1 MEAATQSPADLAFD
15 RRWWTLAVLCLSL
28 LIVFVGNSSLNVA
41 IPTLSRDLHASE
53 SQLQWVVAVY
63 SLVFAGLLFSTGA
76 LGDRYGRKGAL
87 QLGLLLF
94 LIGAALVSQST
105 GMGQLIACRA
115 VMGVAGALIMPST
128 LSIIINVF
136 PAHERPKAIA
146 IWASVTGAAGA
157 FGPVA
162 SGVLLGHFWF
172 GSIFL
177 INVPVIV
184 IALGAGKFL
193 VPKSRDPEESQF
205 DPVGAL
211 LSIIGIVALVYGLIE
226 APDKG
231 WMSIGTLV
239 AFVVA
244 IAVLGLFVA
253 WELHTPE
260 PMLDMHYFRRPA
272 FSTGTGGMILVFVAM
287 YGVMFL
293 ITQYFQLVLDYTALS
308 AALRLMPIA
317 AIMMV
322 VAPLTPR
329 MSARFGAHRTVAVGM
344 LCIGLGLFLLVGIS
358 THTAY
363 AYVVICLVPLTT
375 GIAMSMSPMTASI
388 MSAVP
393 PRRAG
398 AGSAMN
404 DATRELGAALGIAVL
419 GSVAA
424 SRYASSVAPAL
435 RGLGKADQASART
448 SIAGALHV
456 ASTLPTAAGNALGLE
471 RVTRL
476 HQRYPPRSRCRRRPG
491 GDQRGDRVAQ
501 PPPLPHPVRRS
512 ARNDRGAGRGRGHG
526 PRRRPPRVH
535 RRDPRRGEGAR
546 ARPAPTPRDRP
557 GAVGLSAHAG
567 RPRQFS
573 ARRSPAG
580 RSGTYVS
587 GMAATRKPARSAG
600 APPKPPTEAEAAAAR
615 QRARER
621 AGEDEHPR
629 KSGPARGG
637 KG

>member
-1 MEAATQSPADLAFD
+1 MDSANQTSADLAFD

-41 IPTLSRDLHASE
+41 IPTLSRELHATE

-76 LGDRYGRKGAL
+76 LGDRFGRKGAL
-87 QLGLLLF
+87 QLGLGLF
-94 LIGAALVSQST
+94 LIGAALASQST

-115 VMGVAGALIMPST
+115 IMGVAGALIMPST

-162 SGVLLGHFWF
+162 SGLLLGHFWY

-177 INVPVIV
+177 INVPVI
-184 IALGAGKFL
+184 ALALVAGKFL

-205 DPVGAL
+205 DPIGAI
-211 LSIIGIVALVYGLIE
+211 LSIIGIVALVYALIE

-231 WMSIGTLV
+231 WLSLGTLA
-239 AFVVA
+239 AFGVA
-244 IAVLGLFVA
+244 IVVLALFVA
-253 WELHTPE
+253 WELRTPE
-260 PMLDMHYFRRPA
+260 PMLDMHYFKRPA

-293 ITQYFQLVLDYTALS
+293 ITQYFQLILGYSPLS

-322 VAPLTPR
+322 VAPNTPR
-329 MSARFGAHRTVAVGM
+329 LSARFGAHRTVAFGM
-344 LCIGLGLFLLVGIS
+344 LSIGAGLFLLVGLT

-363 AYVVICLVPLTT
+363 AYVVMCLVPLTT
-375 GIAMSMSPMTASI
+375 GIALSMSPMTASI

-435 RGLGKADQASART
+435 RGLSKADQSSART

-456 ASTLPTAAGNALGLE
+456 ASTLPGAAGRALTLSASDAFINGIHLAVIVGAALAFVSAVIVY
-471 RVTRL
+471 RK
-476 HQRYPPRSRCRRRPG
+476 
-491 GDQRGDRVAQ
+491 
-501 PPPLPHPVRRS
+501 LPHSLTQSGALHGATEALEEVAAMGLGGVPPVFADQERDEERELARDRERHSRRDRDRDRERS
-512 ARNDRGAGRGRGHG
+512 A
-526 PRRRPPRVH
+526 
-535 RRDPRRGEGAR
+535 
-546 ARPAPTPRDRP
+546 
-557 GAVGLSAHAG
+557 
-567 RPRQFS
+567 
-573 ARRSPAG
+573 
-580 RSGTYVS
+580 
-587 GMAATRKPARSAG
+587 
-600 APPKPPTEAEAAAAR
+600 
-615 QRARER
+615 
-621 AGEDEHPR
+621 
-629 KSGPARGG
+629 
-637 KG
+637 